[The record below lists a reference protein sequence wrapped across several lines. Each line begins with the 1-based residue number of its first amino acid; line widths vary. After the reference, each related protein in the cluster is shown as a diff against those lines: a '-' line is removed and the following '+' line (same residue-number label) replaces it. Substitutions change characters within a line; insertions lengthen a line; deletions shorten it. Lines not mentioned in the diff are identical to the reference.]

1 VKILIASTPAMGDL
15 NPLLAIMRELVA
27 EYHEITFLTGSAF
40 RARVESSGSKFVS
53 PPTDADFDLR
63 EILSVSPELKD
74 IPPEHERFRVAIE
87 RIRGSS
93 DRPRLDS
100 HADAAPC
107 HVSKTERDHGSQQ
120 SIPARPVGHEKSRSA
135 LVRRLVSARHDPA
148 KRRIRHLLSDIS
160 DDRLLSFGLT
170 AQDIVLLRGTPNA
183 PG

>member
-1 VKILIASTPAMGDL
+1 M
-15 NPLLAIMRELVA
+15 
-27 EYHEITFLTGSAF
+27 
-40 RARVESSGSKFVS
+40 
-53 PPTDADFDLR
+53 
-63 EILSVSPELKD
+63 
-74 IPPEHERFRVAIE
+74 
-87 RIRGSS
+87 
-93 DRPRLDS
+93 
-100 HADAAPC
+100 
-107 HVSKTERDHGSQQ
+107 DHGSQQ